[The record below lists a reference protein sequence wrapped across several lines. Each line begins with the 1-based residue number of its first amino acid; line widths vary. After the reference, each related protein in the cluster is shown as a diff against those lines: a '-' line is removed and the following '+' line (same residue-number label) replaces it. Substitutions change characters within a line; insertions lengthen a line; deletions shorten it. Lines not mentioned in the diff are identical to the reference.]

1 MDDTP
6 PSPRYGKRAFMVLV
20 FYHQLIS
27 FQATYL
33 VFDRFNRLGEIFGL
47 G

>member
-6 PSPRYGKRAFMVLV
+6 PSPRYGKRAFKVAV
-20 FYHQLIS
+20 FYYQLITS
-27 FQATYL
+27 HVTYL
-33 VFDRFNRLGEIFGL
+33 RFHRFNRLGEIFGL